1 MCVRCRKVI
10 FDSPTRP
17 RRRAIRLFLPVL
29 IVAAIVLAVVVTAAG
44 EQTRVELEYLDEIR
58 TQAIDLSRSGA
69 ALRQVMPR
77 VRTIDRDEFTTVFDS
92 VGANLDVGLAL
103 VADRPPT
110 DTLVPVWVMYRQV
123 LLTWQTG
130 VDGLS
135 AAILQ
140 AADHPD
146 EVGAETDVADA
157 LAALRAGD
165 NLYAALQEQFD
176 LDGVPDPVN
185 PLVDV
190 KLAPADVDVLSLASS
205 YVAAAQTSTNSLGL
219 RPGLEVSQ
227 IVSDPTWQINV
238 DGQPVVPNTD
248 TISFSTVITNS
259 GNVASDP
266 ETVEMTLTD
275 GTDTVRTQAEV
286 RALSPSGQTTVIF
299 DPVDVVPDTL
309 YEITVSLVEIDLD
322 TDRQDNALHIQF
334 TVNPA

>member
-1 MCVRCRKVI
+1 M
-10 FDSPTRP
+10 
-17 RRRAIRLFLPVL
+17 RLIWPVL
-29 IVAAIVLAVVVTAAG
+29 IVAVIVLAVVVTAAG

-69 ALRQVMPR
+69 SLSEVMPR

-92 VGANLDVGLAL
+92 VGASLDVGLAF
-103 VADRPPT
+103 VSDRPPT

-123 LLTWQTG
+123 LLTWQSG

-135 AAILQ
+135 TAILQ

-146 EVGAETDVADA
+146 EIGAETDVADA

-165 NLYAALQEQFD
+165 NLYAEFRDEFD
-176 LDGVPDPVN
+176 LEGVPDPVT

-190 KLAPADVDVLSLASS
+190 TLSPADADLLSLASS

-227 IVSDPTWQINV
+227 IVSDPKWDINV

-248 TISFSTVITNS
+248 TITFSTVITNS

-275 GTDTVRTQAEV
+275 GSDTIRTQAEV
-286 RALSPSGQTTVIF
+286 RALSPSGQTTVVF

-309 YEITVSLVEIDLD
+309 YEITVGLVEIDVD
-322 TDRQDNALHIQF
+322 TNREDNSRSIQF